1 MTAMS
6 VVDSPARRADGPVDE
21 STPLLSIDL
30 SAVAANTRVFTRRA
44 GGELMAVV
52 KADGFGHG
60 AADVAR
66 TALTAGAT
74 WLGVTSLSEAVDL
87 RQRGIDA
94 PILSWLNP
102 IAAAF
107 EVALT
112 ACVDV
117 GVPSADHLDAVVRR
131 APGAR
136 VHLMID
142 TGMAR
147 DGCPPSLWSVLC
159 RRAAAYERSGLITV
173 VGVMGHLPMA
183 DVPADRSNSVGRQR
197 FQAALA
203 AAFGAGL
210 RPVHHHLAAT
220 AATLNDPA
228 SHHTLSRV
236 GAGLVGIDPTR
247 STIDQ
252 TRFTTDQTSRGR
264 SADVLR
270 PALSLRAPLVEVRR
284 VAAGTSVGYG
294 RAWRARRPTTL
305 GLLPLGYADG
315 LPRIAS
321 GRAFVSVAGHRCPL
335 VGTGSMDMS
344 VVDLGPSSE
353 AHPGTSV
360 LVFGP
365 GDSGEPTVTEWA
377 SWAGTIEHEIVTG
390 IGARVS
396 RRLIPAGEPT
406 TIWQPRVV
414 RDGCR

>member
-1 MTAMS
+1 
-6 VVDSPARRADGPVDE
+6 
-21 STPLLSIDL
+21 
-30 SAVAANTRVFTRRA
+30 
-44 GGELMAVV
+44 
-52 KADGFGHG
+52 
-60 AADVAR
+60 
-66 TALTAGAT
+66 
-74 WLGVTSLSEAVDL
+74 
-87 RQRGIDA
+87 
-94 PILSWLNP
+94 
-102 IAAAF
+102 
-107 EVALT
+107 
-112 ACVDV
+112 
-117 GVPSADHLDAVVRR
+117 
-131 APGAR
+131 
-136 VHLMID
+136 
-142 TGMAR
+142 
-147 DGCPPSLWSVLC
+147 
-159 RRAAAYERSGLITV
+159 
-173 VGVMGHLPMA
+173 
-183 DVPADRSNSVGRQR
+183 
-197 FQAALA
+197 LA

-247 STIDQ
+247 STTDQ
-252 TRFTTDQTSRGR
+252 TRFTTDQTRFTTDQTRFTTDQTRFTTDQTRFTTDQTRLHLDQTRKGR
-264 SADVLR
+264 SADVLW